1 MVRPQLHPIFAIAC
15 ALLVFAMIE
24 GALVPLSELA
34 RVSSETADRI
44 NLSALVTALID
55 WAACVACIFTGMK
68 LTRAKPVMTSSIL
81 AMMLAV
87 WHLGMI
93 FALFSFAPIL
103 NDAIV
108 PFSVVYYGGLLVTG
122 AVLVLGYE
130 RRTLKG
136 TLAHRQALAELGKPS
151 VYGQALTAAG
161 LDKVSDK
168 GPEQNGEK
176 DKAHKDTKNGDRG
189 LSQTLSGKGSRL
201 PRTLEFSEAEER
213 SASFFDLDLI
223 LLEDEL
229 LKIKP
234 DGAAYM
240 SALRLG
246 IAIEKDLGFVNC
258 RARSF
263 TFAELMKDVCTRL
276 SVTMGEEGE
285 WLNMAEGFRV
295 YGQDDRLQRRTK
307 IASYE
312 DILIA
317 CQFKNAVKNSAE
329 QSSGEE
335 SGDPTDSGTKILAVM
350 K

>member
-15 ALLVFAMIE
+15 GLFAFVLIE
-24 GALVPLSELA
+24 GALVPLSEVA
-34 RVSSETADRI
+34 RMGGDVADKI
-44 NLSALVTALID
+44 NLFALITAVSD
-55 WAACVACIFTGMK
+55 WIACVACVFIGMK
-68 LTRAKPVMTSSIL
+68 LTRTKPVMTASIL
-81 AMMLAV
+81 AAV
-87 WHLGMI
+87 LSAWHLAMI
-93 FALFSFAPIL
+93 FALFSFAHIL

-108 PFSVVYYGGLLVTG
+108 PFSIVYYGGLLVTN

-130 RRTLKG
+130 RRTVKG
-136 TLAHRQALAELGKPS
+136 TQANRAALAELGKPS

-168 GPEQNGEK
+168 GPSNGSGK
-176 DKAHKDTKNGDRG
+176 DGKDNKNQDRG
-189 LSQTLSGKGSRL
+189 LSQTLSGKGNRL

-223 LLEDEL
+223 MLEDEL

-234 DGAAYM
+234 DGNAYI

-258 RARSF
+258 RARTF

-276 SVTMGEEGE
+276 SVTMGDEGQ
-285 WLNMAEGFRV
+285 WLSMAENFRL

-307 IASYE
+307 IAACE
-312 DILIA
+312 DVIIA
-317 CQFKNAVKNSAE
+317 CQFKNAVQNSAE
-329 QSSGEE
+329 SAEGE
-335 SGDPTDSGTKILAVM
+335 GDYTDTGTKILAVM